1 MNGPAVKM
9 SRRQNEI
16 NKSGLPEAP
25 ALGSRHCSA
34 MSEKQAI
41 QI

>member
-1 MNGPAVKM
+1 M

-16 NKSGLPEAP
+16 NESGLPEAP
-25 ALGSRHCSA
+25 ALGSRLCDA
-34 MSEKQAI
+34 MPEKQAI

>member
-1 MNGPAVKM
+1 M

-16 NKSGLPEAP
+16 NESGLPEAP
-25 ALGSRHCSA
+25 ALGSRRCTA
-34 MSEKQAI
+34 MPEKQAI

>member
-1 MNGPAVKM
+1 M

-16 NKSGLPEAP
+16 NESGLPEAP
-25 ALGSRHCSA
+25 ALGSRLCNA
-34 MSEKQAI
+34 MLEKQAI